1 MFTCSFFICT
11 RNARNTNVCFP
22 TWISFITNQLLSHDD
37 RNKLHNNIKK
47 KCISKNI
54 RFLSQ
59 GTLGWYMT
67 FFGIITFFFPIFIT
81 VIYCK
86 AISVMLHAGITICI
100 SISRKNNLQPGVGIW
115 HYLRQISLRIKFS
128 PLVPSNEVSPELIM
142 HVHITLQVHI
152 NWKVEVFIKLS
163 LQFYRRNT
171 LSLPLINRKV

>member
-1 MFTCSFFICT
+1 MMTE
-11 RNARNTNVCFP
+11 
-22 TWISFITNQLLSHDD
+22 ISCITTL
-37 RNKLHNNIKK
+37 K

-67 FFGIITFFFPIFIT
+67 FFGIITLFFPIFIT
-81 VIYCK
+81 VYCK
-86 AISVMLHAGITICI
+86 AISVMLHAGITTCI

-163 LQFYRRNT
+163 LQFYRKNT

>member
-1 MFTCSFFICT
+1 MTE
-11 RNARNTNVCFP
+11 
-22 TWISFITNQLLSHDD
+22 ISCITTL
-37 RNKLHNNIKK
+37 K

-59 GTLGWYMT
+59 GTLGWY
-67 FFGIITFFFPIFIT
+67 ITFVWNYHIFLSYFHNT
-81 VIYCK
+81 VYCK
-86 AISVMLHAGITICI
+86 AISVMLHAGITTCI

-152 NWKVEVFIKLS
+152 NWKVEVIFLFFIKLS
-163 LQFYRRNT
+163 LQFYRKKHLKLT
-171 LSLPLINRKV
+171 IDQPESLALLFYGGDKT